1 MDAGIL
7 ASTPLTQAARQA
19 RQPGASRRGP
29 SMPPPAA
36 GCSTAGARGRPTRPS
51 GQPVA

>member
-1 MDAGIL
+1 MDARDPRKH
-7 ASTPLTQAARQA
+7 PLTQAARQT